1 MDRDFADAII
11 SFAQWRDPE
20 RVSEVIAN
28 VDRELRA
35 KGYFYSAE
43 EIAAAVDELLDELN
57 GKGQPRH

>member
-11 SFAQWRDPE
+11 SFSQWRDPE
-20 RVSEVIAN
+20 PVSEVIAN

-35 KGYFYSAE
+35 KGYSAE

>member
-11 SFAQWRDPE
+11 SFSQWRDPE

-35 KGYFYSAE
+35 KGHSAE